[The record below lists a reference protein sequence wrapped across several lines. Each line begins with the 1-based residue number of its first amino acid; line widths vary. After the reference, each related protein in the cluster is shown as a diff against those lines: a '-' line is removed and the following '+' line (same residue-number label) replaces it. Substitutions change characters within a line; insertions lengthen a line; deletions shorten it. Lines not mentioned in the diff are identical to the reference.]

1 MVAMYFVGAG
11 SLMALAF
18 AACMFVRVRREPG
31 GNPEMLRI
39 SGAVQKGANAYLRR
53 QYKGVGIFF
62 AAVFVILLV
71 MAFCGFLS
79 FFTPFAFL
87 TGGFFS
93 GSVRIYRHAYS
104 HHGQLPDCPGSVP
117 EPEQGTEGGILGRLC
132 YGVYRGGLGPS
143 GFDCVVFH
151 IEHGFWRAS

>member
-11 SLMALAF
+11 SLMALVF
-18 AACMFVRVRREPG
+18 AAFMFVRVRREPG
-31 GNPEMLRI
+31 GTPEMLRI

-79 FFTPFAFL
+79 FYALAFL
-87 TGGFFS
+87 TGGFS
-93 GSVRIYRHAYS
+93 RVCPDLSACDS
-104 HHGQLPDCPGSVP
+104 HHGQPPDRPGSVP
-117 EPEQGTEGGILGRLC
+117 NPNKD
-132 YGVYRGGLGPS
+132 RGHSRQALLWGLPWWLGPS
-143 GFDCVVFH
+143 GFDCGH
-151 IEHGFWRAS
+151 IEHGWRAS

>member
-93 GSVRIYRHAYS
+93 GLSGFIGMRTATMANCRTAQGASRNLNKGLRVAFS
-104 HHGQLPDCPGSVP
+104 AGSVM
-117 EPEQGTEGGILGRLC
+117 GFT
-132 YGVYRGGLGPS
+132 VVGLGLLDLTVWYLS
-143 GFDCVVFH
+143 LIH
-151 IEHGFWRAS
+151 I

>member
-79 FFTPFAFL
+79 FLRPL
-87 TGGFFS
+87 HS
-93 GSVRIYRHAYS
+93 
-104 HHGQLPDCPGSVP
+104 
-117 EPEQGTEGGILGRLC
+117 
-132 YGVYRGGLGPS
+132 
-143 GFDCVVFH
+143 
-151 IEHGFWRAS
+151 

>member
-93 GSVRIYRHAYS
+93 G
-104 HHGQLPDCPGSVP
+104 L
-117 EPEQGTEGGILGRLC
+117 
-132 YGVYRGGLGPS
+132 S
-143 GFDCVVFH
+143 GFIGMRTATMANCP
-151 IEHGFWRAS
+151 AA

>member
-11 SLMALAF
+11 SLMALVF
-18 AACMFVRVRREPG
+18 AAFMFVRVRREPG

-87 TGGFFS
+87 TGGFS
-93 GSVRIYRHAYS
+93 RVCPDLSAC
-104 HHGQLPDCPGSVP
+104 GQPPWLTAGPPRERPG
-117 EPEQGTEGGILGRLC
+117 T
-132 YGVYRGGLGPS
+132 
-143 GFDCVVFH
+143 
-151 IEHGFWRAS
+151 

>member
-18 AACMFVRVRREPG
+18 AAFMFVRVRREPG

-62 AAVFVILLV
+62 AAVFVIL
-71 MAFCGFLS
+71 
-79 FFTPFAFL
+79 PN
-87 TGGFFS
+87 
-93 GSVRIYRHAYS
+93 R
-104 HHGQLPDCPGSVP
+104 PGSVP